1 MNSYKKGYRC
11 GICLLLDKYNE
22 GDEKLEKIIMNKSKN
37 IALIA
42 HDNMK
47 VDLVNWAYKNKYVLK
62 KSYFMWD

>member
-1 MNSYKKGYRC
+1 M
-11 GICLLLDKYNE
+11 
-22 GDEKLEKIIMNKSKN
+22 MNKSKN